1 MYRSATRV
9 AYAKT
14 NSIPY
19 PFPPVKRKSK
29 NTKNF
34 SFLLTGANFFDYN
47 EGGFFAYGECDAKAV
62 WKKCQNELRENQR
75 SAGNAES
82 D

>member
-1 MYRSATRV
+1 M
-9 AYAKT
+9 
-14 NSIPY
+14 I
-19 PFPPVKRKSK
+19 FP
-29 NTKNF
+29 
-34 SFLLTGANFFDYN
+34 FLLAGANFFDYN

-75 SAGNAES
+75 SAGNAEP

>member
-9 AYAKT
+9 THAKT

-29 NTKNF
+29 NTKDF

-47 EGGFFAYGECDAKAV
+47 ERGCFAYGECDAKAV

-75 SAGNAES
+75 SAGNAEP

>member
-9 AYAKT
+9 THAKT

-29 NTKNF
+29 NTKDF

-47 EGGFFAYGECDAKAV
+47 EGGFFAYVD
-62 WKKCQNELRENQR
+62 
-75 SAGNAES
+75 SALIHAATKS
-82 D
+82 RVFF